1 MTGLQLAWLCFSR
14 VKMEMI
20 TAIGV
25 TIWTAYQLQSGV
37 ATPVRLDIA
46 LVTRHFACV
55 CLFVCLYIN
64 HSVFLLV
71 FIGSSSEQWISC
83 NFFGVLV
90 YLLMCSGT

>member
-1 MTGLQLAWLCFSR
+1 
-14 VKMEMI
+14 MEMI

-55 CLFVCLYIN
+55 CLFVCL
-64 HSVFLLV
+64 F
-71 FIGSSSEQWISC
+71 
-83 NFFGVLV
+83 V
-90 YLLMCSGT
+90 YKS